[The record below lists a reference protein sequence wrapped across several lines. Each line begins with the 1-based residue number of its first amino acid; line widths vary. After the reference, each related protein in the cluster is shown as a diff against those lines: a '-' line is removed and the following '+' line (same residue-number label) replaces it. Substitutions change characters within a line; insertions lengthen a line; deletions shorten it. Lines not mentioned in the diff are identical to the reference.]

1 MRSPCF
7 FPPASLENYTQD
19 GTMRRQQDSSVELSE
34 SILERTMFR
43 VLSFAIAALFS
54 GLSTLPA
61 TASAGTITSAGST
74 TVQPAMK
81 ACGKAFRKQ
90 HPDTQ
95 IIIAGGGSS
104 KGVKTIGRG
113 KVDIGRASRNI
124 KQKESA
130 AFPDIKP
137 VKIGTDGVAIVVH
150 KSNPLSAISS
160 DQVEQLFKGKI
171 TNWKEIGGND
181 GAVSLISLGSE
192 HGTYELFSKHFHLH
206 GEEKD
211 GFLNFENGKAWIAF
225 SQKVLM
231 EKVAHEPNA
240 IAFASIGVATRYA
253 EQGDIKLLTL
263 DGVTPTAEHVVD
275 GSYKLSRPLLIIT
288 KGAPAGEVKQF
299 VDFMLQ
305 PACQSIVSQ
314 LGYIPVK

>member
-1 MRSPCF
+1 
-7 FPPASLENYTQD
+7 
-19 GTMRRQQDSSVELSE
+19 
-34 SILERTMFR
+34 MFR

-54 GLSTLPA
+54 GLSILPIVS
-61 TASAGTITSAGST
+61 SAGTITSAGST

-81 ACGKAFRKQ
+81 TCGKAYRKQ

-113 KVDIGRASRNI
+113 KVDIGRASCKI
-124 KQKESA
+124 KQKELN

-137 VKIGTDGVAIVVH
+137 VKIGTDGVAIIVH
-150 KSNPLSAISS
+150 KSNPLNALTSE
-160 DQVEQLFKGKI
+160 QVEQLFKGKI
-171 TNWKEIGGND
+171 SNWQAIGGND
-181 GAVSLISLGSE
+181 GSVNLISLGTE
-192 HGTYELFSKHFHLH
+192 HGTYELFAKHFHLH
-206 GEEKD
+206 GEEQD
-211 GFLNFENGKAWIAF
+211 GFLTFENGKAWIAF
-225 SQKVLM
+225 SQKIAIDKL
-231 EKVAHEPNA
+231 AHDGNA
-240 IAFASIGVATRYA
+240 IAFGSIGVATRFA

-263 DGVTPTAEHVVD
+263 DGITPTAEHVVD

-288 KGAPAGEVKQF
+288 KGEPAGEVKQF

-305 PACQSIVSQ
+305 PECQSIVGQ